1 MELLGTLTIIGYT
14 LSTLSIRYVLID
26 EEYSFYKK
34 TSFDIV
40 FFLSLLLFSVY
51 SYSIINNVYQKFN
64 FITSLQITFLIVNY
78 LFFLFMFSKPI
89 KHLGLVL
96 LPLTAIAIFISMIYH
111 DNASLG
117 LIDSDLRAHIIV
129 SIASYGFLG
138 LGAIQAI
145 LLRYQEKKL
154 KDVSDSLFLTILP
167 SIEKMEKVMFDLI
180 IFGFILL
187 TLSLLSGSPFVS
199 MGEHPGLAEKILFS
213 IIAWITYSYLIYR
226 RFSKGVRR
234 RKATNLTLSG
244 MFFLLVAYLGTKL
257 FFEIY

>member
-145 LLRYQEKKL
+145 LLRYQEIVSSRPYSKL
-154 KDVSDSLFLTILP
+154 ILGSHPKDRLNLDESIL
-167 SIEKMEKVMFDLI
+167 
-180 IFGFILL
+180 
-187 TLSLLSGSPFVS
+187 
-199 MGEHPGLAEKILFS
+199 
-213 IIAWITYSYLIYR
+213 
-226 RFSKGVRR
+226 
-234 RKATNLTLSG
+234 
-244 MFFLLVAYLGTKL
+244 
-257 FFEIY
+257 